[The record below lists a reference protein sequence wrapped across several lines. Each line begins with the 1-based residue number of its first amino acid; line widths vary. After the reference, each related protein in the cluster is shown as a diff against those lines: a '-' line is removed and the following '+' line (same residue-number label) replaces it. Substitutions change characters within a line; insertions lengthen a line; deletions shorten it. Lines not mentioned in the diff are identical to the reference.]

1 MITNSILNAILAITV
16 SGNIMLLL
24 SFVKKKCKKYLAD
37 QGADDR

>member
-1 MITNSILNAILAITV
+1 MMPNSILYAVIAITV
-16 SGNIMLLL
+16 GYSIMLLL